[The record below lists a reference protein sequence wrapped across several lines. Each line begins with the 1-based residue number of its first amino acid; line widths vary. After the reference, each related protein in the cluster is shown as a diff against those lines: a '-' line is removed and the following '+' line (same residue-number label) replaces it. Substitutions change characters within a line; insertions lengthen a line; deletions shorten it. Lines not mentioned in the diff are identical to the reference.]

1 MRCLGIQPR
10 GRAIGAVQNCRNS
23 TDDRRYEVL
32 RSAASKL
39 LRTQGFRV
47 LEADLGVM
55 FATTHPLFLKFK
67 TCDGL
72 LAFAG
77 PSKSTY
83 CKGKSFEV
91 NNIFYRLR
99 RGR

>member
-1 MRCLGIQPR
+1 MLTGWD
-10 GRAIGAVQNCRNS
+10 AVLRNPTERTS
-23 TDDRRYEVL
+23 DWVPSRTVGTVLMIDDNEVL

-47 LEADLGVM
+47 IEADCGVGLQP
-55 FATTHPLFLKFK
+55 HPLNLKFK

-77 PSKSTY
+77 PLEIY
-83 CKGKSFEV
+83 LLQGKV
-91 NNIFYRLR
+91 I
-99 RGR
+99 